1 MRISDWSSDVCSS
14 DLWIIP
20 RLAEF
25 RQLHPSY
32 LIDFSSIEEENF
44 HSQLNLPDLV
54 FDILLTR
61 DRASQ
66 VDDPRFERLQLVPV
80 ILVFVVGRGPT
91 ASYPF
96 TPADLP
102 TFPEPSRLSTQRR

>member
-61 DRASQ
+61 DRDYQ
-66 VDDPRFERLQLVPV
+66 VDDPRFKRHQLVPE
-80 ILVFVVGRGPT
+80 ILVWVGGRGPT
-91 ASYPF
+91 ESYPIN
-96 TPADLP
+96 PAD
-102 TFPEPSRLSTQRR
+102 PSKINDIERKRVV